1 MITFVLDMWRTM
13 QRKVAN
19 NGSLRTTQFHYYS
32 MSTTM
37 PTMKQLVLFVM
48 LCVIAGC
55 AGNQDKAEGLNSK
68 VYLRFE

>member
-1 MITFVLDMWRTM
+1 M
-13 QRKVAN
+13 
-19 NGSLRTTQFHYYS
+19 GHSLCFIQIIHYLCNKIIYIGYS

-37 PTMKQLVLFVM
+37 STKIQLLLFVM
-48 LCVIAGC
+48 LCMIAGC

>member
-1 MITFVLDMWRTM
+1 MIYR
-13 QRKVAN
+13 A
-19 NGSLRTTQFHYYS
+19 YS

-37 PTMKQLVLFVM
+37 SAKKQLLLFVM

>member
-1 MITFVLDMWRTM
+1 ML
-13 QRKVAN
+13 
-19 NGSLRTTQFHYYS
+19 
-32 MSTTM
+32 TTM
-37 PTMKQLVLFVM
+37 PAKKQLVLFVM